1 LAALLEEH
9 ARLVERYQHLKSEQ
23 NRLSA
28 RCDELKTQLHS
39 LLDRCHQIGAQIEQL
54 RAGPVRPENVLEKM
68 RTDWDDRARLN
79 ANYYTNSAK
88 YDWSDEEY
96 FETGEINVREH
107 ILTDITDICQGDD
120 PGRMRILE
128 IGCGAG
134 RMTKALA
141 RLFGEVHAVD
151 ISSEMIGIARRNLAG
166 VSNAFFYNNN
176 GMDLSVIPDQPF
188 DFAFSFIV
196 FQHIPSPEVIESY
209 LREVH
214 RLLKPGRLFKFQV
227 QGCRPA
233 KQERF
238 DTWLGVAFDVQ
249 EMRNMAARC
258 GFEMRY
264 WHGEGTQ
271 YFWLWFFKT
280 AQPA

>member
-1 LAALLEEH
+1 
-9 ARLVERYQHLKSEQ
+9 
-23 NRLSA
+23 
-28 RCDELKTQLHS
+28 
-39 LLDRCHQIGAQIEQL
+39 
-54 RAGPVRPENVLEKM
+54 M

-196 FQHIPSPEVIESY
+196 FQHIPRRRNRKAGGAPAAQTG
-209 LREVH
+209 
-214 RLLKPGRLFKFQV
+214 PPV
-227 QGCRPA
+227 QISGTGMPA
-233 KQERF
+233 GQTGKVRH
-238 DTWLGVAFDVQ
+238 L
-249 EMRNMAARC
+249 ARC
-258 GFEMRY
+258 RFRCTGDAE
-264 WHGEGTQ
+264 HGRA
-271 YFWLWFFKT
+271 LRL
-280 AQPA
+280 